1 MRSLRTGSLKQKSL
15 LSSVALV
22 TLATA
27 AGSLPVQAEGERAPM
42 VLEEIMVTAT
52 KRSASTQDIPVA
64 VQALG
69 ESSLENLRVDVFN
82 DYLLQLPG
90 VSSGGSGPG
99 QGTIYIRGL
108 ASTTP
113 NLTTAGVA
121 GLAPNV
127 ALYLDEQPVT
137 QVGRNL
143 DVYAADLNRIEVLP
157 GSQGTLFGAS
167 SQAGTIRL
175 ITNKPSFNGFQASIS
190 GGVSFTKGGEMSEKL
205 EAMVNVPVIEDKF
218 AVRGV
223 FFADVQGGYIDNVA
237 GVRTAA
243 ESARFASSM
252 PRPNGVPTTDGFQAG
267 ADFSGVRFLE
277 ARNEHLVEE
286 NFNDATYTG
295 FRVSG
300 LYDFAEDWSATLVH
314 MRQRIDSEGV
324 FFIDPELDD
333 PENLSVERFSPDST
347 TDDFDTTALT
357 VEGRVGALQMVYAG
371 TYLNRDTE
379 QTIDYTDYMF
389 VGQYLPYYI
398 CDASVTYPGAA
409 APSGTC
415 QAPDLY
421 VGSTTETEVWTHEL
435 RFTTPEENP
444 LRATFGGF
452 YSSQTLVERNDFTY
466 PGSINAES
474 FTPGVYGWPQ
484 NGALPGS
491 SVSDPTP
498 RPLGVIFFN
507 DITRTDK
514 QLGFFG
520 EVTYDISETLS
531 VTAGARWH
539 DVDVRLKGSANSSF
553 FNFGGEDV
561 NAFGTNL
568 DTQFDGTQVI
578 NGVAVPKGAEAKGW
592 VFKGNVSYRP
602 NDDIL
607 LYVTYSEGYRPG
619 LPNRPAGAGGGAVPA
634 VVRTDEVTN
643 YELGWKM
650 DLFDGT
656 VRFNGSAFYVDI
668 SDLQTT
674 IFDPTVTNLFFS
686 DNAADAE
693 IKGVEGDINWMP
705 DAVPGLMIS
714 GAFSILDA
722 KVTKLVGASV
732 AIAGPGEDLS
742 YAPSF
747 QGNLRARYV
756 WDISD
761 DFEAHVQP
769 SLTYSASSFSDI
781 VLINR
786 AQQDSYFMM
795 GMAFGVRNDK
805 WSMEIFG
812 ENLTDERA
820 QLNNNLVFDRERV
833 SINRPRTFGMRFGVD
848 F

>member
-1 MRSLRTGSLKQKSL
+1 MSILKTHTLKQRSLR
-15 LSSVALV
+15 SSVAL
-22 TLATA
+22 LALGAA
-27 AGSLPVQAEGERAPM
+27 AGSSMAYAKSERAPM
-42 VLEEIMVTAT
+42 VMEEIMVTAT
-52 KRSASTQDIPVA
+52 KRSASAQDIPVA

-69 ESSLENLRVDVFN
+69 EKSLKNLRVDVFS

-90 VSSGGSGPG
+90 VTSGGSGPG

-113 NLTTAGVA
+113 NLATAGVA

-143 DVYAADLNRIEVLP
+143 DVYAADLNRIEVLSGP
-157 GSQGTLFGAS
+157 QGTLFGAS

-175 ITNKPSFNGFQASIS
+175 ITNKPRLNKFEASIN
-190 GGVSFTKGGEMSEKL
+190 GGMSFTKGGKMSEKL
-205 EAMVNVPVIEDKF
+205 EAMINIPVIDDKL

-237 GVRTAA
+237 GVRTAVQ
-243 ESARFASSM
+243 SARFASST
-252 PRPNGVPTTDGFQAG
+252 PRPNGVLTTDGFQAG
-267 ADFSGVRFLE
+267 ADLSAVRFLE
-277 ARNEHLVEE
+277 ARNGSLVKE
-286 NFNDATYTG
+286 NFNNATYSG

-300 LYDFAEDWSATLVH
+300 LYDFHEDWSATLVH

-324 FFIDPELDD
+324 FFIDPTLDD
-333 PENLSVERFSPDST
+333 PENLSVQRFSPDT
-347 TDDFDTTALT
+347 TVDAFDTTALT
-357 VEGRVGALQMVYAG
+357 LEGRVGALQMVYAG
-371 TYLNRDTE
+371 TYLNRNTQ

-398 CDASVTYPGAA
+398 CDASVSYPGAA

-415 QAPDLY
+415 QAPNLY
-421 VGSTTETEVWTHEL
+421 VASTTENKVWTHEL
-435 RFTTPEENP
+435 RFNTPEEKS

-452 YSSQTLVERNDFTY
+452 YSKQTLVERNDFTY
-466 PGSINAES
+466 PGSINAQS
-474 FTPGVYGWPQ
+474 FTPGVYGWAQ

-498 RPLGVIFFN
+498 RAPGVIFFN

-514 QLGFFG
+514 QLGLFG
-520 EVTYDISETLS
+520 EVTYDVSETLS

-539 DVDVRLKGSANSSF
+539 DVNVRLKGSANSSF
-553 FNFGGEDV
+553 GNFGGPDV
-561 NAFGTNL
+561 NHYGTNL
-568 DTQFDGTQVI
+568 DTQFNGTQVI

-607 LYVTYSEGYRPG
+607 LYATYSEGYRPG
-619 LPNRPAGAGGGAVPA
+619 LPNRPAGAGGGKVPA
-634 VVRTDEVTN
+634 VVRTDRVAN

-656 VRFNGSAFYVDI
+656 MRFNGSAFYVKI
-668 SDLQTT
+668 RDLQTT

-686 DNAADAE
+686 DNAADAR
-693 IKGVEGDINWMP
+693 IKGIEGDINWMP
-705 DAVPGLMIS
+705 VAVPGLMVS
-714 GAFSILDA
+714 GSFSFLDA
-722 KVTKLVGASV
+722 KITKLVGASV

-747 QGNLRARYV
+747 QGNLRARYT
-756 WDISD
+756 WDISR
-761 DFEAHVQP
+761 DFEAHIQP
-769 SLTYSASSFSDI
+769 SLSYSASSFSDI

-786 AQQDSYFMM
+786 GQQASYLLM
-795 GMAFGVRNDK
+795 GMSFGVRNDR
-805 WSMEIFG
+805 WSVEIFG
-812 ENLTDERA
+812 DNLTDKRA
-820 QLNNNLVFDRERV
+820 QLNNNLVFDKSRV
-833 SINRPRTFGMRFGVD
+833 SINRPRTIGLRFGVN

>member
-1 MRSLRTGSLKQKSL
+1 MTSKKALKLSL
-15 LSSVALV
+15 LTSAPLWIVPQIALAQDADSSF
-22 TLATA
+22 
-27 AGSLPVQAEGERAPM
+27 AGI
-42 VLEEIMVTAT
+42 EEVVVTAT
-52 KRSASTQDIPVA
+52 KRAASTQDVPVA
-64 VQALG
+64 VQAMG
-69 ESSLENLRVDVFN
+69 MTALEQTDVDVFT

-90 VSSGGSGPG
+90 VSAGGSGPG

-175 ITNKPSFNGFQASIS
+175 ITNKPDTLEFQAKVS
-190 GGVSFTKGGEMSEKL
+190 GGVSFTKGGEMSEKV
-205 EAMVNVPVIEDKF
+205 EAMINYPIIDDKF

-223 FFADVQGGYIDNVA
+223 FYVDNQGGYIDNVA
-237 GVRTAA
+237 GTITAA
-243 ESARFASSM
+243 ESARFAGTVD
-252 PRPNGVPTTDGFQAG
+252 RPNGVPTSPGFQAG
-267 ADFSGVRFLE
+267 ADLSDVTFLE
-277 ARNEHLVEE
+277 AGNLHLVED
-286 NFNDATYTG
+286 NFNDASYTG
-295 FRVSG
+295 ARVSAVF
-300 LYDFAEDWSATLVH
+300 YPNSDWEVNVSHT
-314 MRQRIDSEGV
+314 RQRIDSEGV
-324 FFIDPELDD
+324 FFYDPELDD
-333 PENLSVERFSPDST
+333 EDNLSVQRYSPDEIV
-347 TDDFDTTALT
+347 DDFDNTALT
-357 VEGRVGALQMVYAG
+357 IEGRLGALEVVYAG
-371 TYLNRDTE
+371 AYLNRDTD
-379 QTIDYTDYMF
+379 QTVDYTDYLF

-398 CDASVTYPGAA
+398 CDASVTYPGDA

-415 QAPDLY
+415 QAPNLFVD
-421 VGSTTETEVWTHEL
+421 SETETEVWTHEL
-435 RFTTPEENP
+435 RFNTPAEKR

-452 YSSQTLVERNDFTY
+452 YSDQTLIERNDFTY
-466 PGSINAES
+466 PGSQFAES
-474 FTPGVYGWPQ
+474 FTPGVFGWPQ

-514 QLGFFG
+514 QVGLFG
-520 EVTYDISETLS
+520 EATYDVIPDTLAI
-531 VTAGARWH
+531 TAGVRWH

-578 NGVAVPKGAEAKGW
+578 NGVQVPKGAEAKGW
-592 VFKGNVSYRP
+592 VFKGNISWTP
-602 NDDIL
+602 NENTL
-607 LYVTYSEGYRPG
+607 LYFTYSEGFRPG

-643 YELGWKM
+643 FELGWKL
-650 DLFDGT
+650 DLFDNSL
-656 VRFNGSAFYVDI
+656 RFNGSAFYVDI
-668 SDLQTT
+668 KDLQTT

-693 IKGVEGDINWMP
+693 IKGIEGDLQWASQSI
-705 DAVPGLMIS
+705 PGLS
-714 GAFSILDA
+714 VFGAFSILDA
-722 KVTKLVGASV
+722 KVKELVGASV

-747 QGNLRARYV
+747 QGNLRARYE
-756 WDISD
+756 WMLDG
-761 DFEAHVQP
+761 DFEAHIQP
-769 SLTYSASSFSDI
+769 SIAYSASSYSDI

-786 AQQDSYFMM
+786 AKQDSYFLM
-795 GMAFGVRNDK
+795 GLAFGVRKEN
-805 WSMEIFG
+805 WMVEVFG

-820 QLNNNLVFDRERV
+820 QLNNNLIFDRER
-833 SINRPRTFGMRFGVD
+833 ITTNRPRTFGIRFSVD
-848 F
+848 Y